1 MNMLPFCS
9 DPLQVKHA
17 NYRGLSP
24 LLCYKIS
31 LQAFFR
37 QDGFWNPD
45 FSVLVYTSLV
55 NFMGLYSLPPQYYIF
70 LFALAASCLGL
81 MTVEKKSTQRKKD
94 FVLKRGKATVMK
106 KKIDYITISRELA
119 GFLIKSLNSDE
130 FKSTGL
136 ENEKSELKTSHTEL
150 MTARQILLFW
160 IVKRPRLLS
169 TMM

>member
-1 MNMLPFCS
+1 
-9 DPLQVKHA
+9 
-17 NYRGLSP
+17 
-24 LLCYKIS
+24 
-31 LQAFFR
+31 
-37 QDGFWNPD
+37 
-45 FSVLVYTSLV
+45 
-55 NFMGLYSLPPQYYIF
+55 
-70 LFALAASCLGL
+70 
-81 MTVEKKSTQRKKD
+81 
-94 FVLKRGKATVMK
+94 MK

-136 ENEKSELKTSHTEL
+136 ENEKSELKTSLTEL